1 MEWRRNKVQEL
12 AVKGFTQSDIC
23 QILQLSKYTVSR
35 DIKFLREQAKEAIKN
50 HIDEKLTYEFDK
62 AVKGIEEIIKAFIM
76 VAQAEKTQDNKGKVT
91 ALSLAKDSIQTKMD
105 LLTNAMLNDSIKFV
119 EYTKQKLEDSFTSEE
134 ELNTLTT
141 MFELFD
147 GISDKLV

>member
-1 MEWRRNKVQEL
+1 MSNTRTQQIEWRRNKVQEL

-50 HIDEKLTYEFDK
+50 HIDEKLPYEFDK
-62 AVKGIEEIIKAFIM
+62 AVKGIEEIIKEAFIM

-141 MFELFD
+141 KF
-147 GISDKLV
+147 

>member
-1 MEWRRNKVQEL
+1 MTNTRTQQIEWLRNKVQEL
-12 AVKGFTQSDIC
+12 TVKGFTQSDIC
-23 QILQLSKYTVSR
+23 QILQLSKYTISR

-50 HIDEKLTYEFDK
+50 QIDEKLPYEFDK
-62 AVKGIEEIIKAFIM
+62 AVKGIEEIIKEAFIM

-119 EYTKQKLEDSFTSEE
+119 EDTKQQLEDSFTSEE

-141 MFELFD
+141 KF
-147 GISDKLV
+147 

>member
-1 MEWRRNKVQEL
+1 MTNTRTQEL

-50 HIDEKLTYEFDK
+50 QIDEKLPYEFDK
-62 AVKGIEEIIKAFIM
+62 AVKGIEEIIKEAFIM

-119 EYTKQKLEDSFTSEE
+119 EDTKQKLEDSFTSEE

-141 MFELFD
+141 KF
-147 GISDKLV
+147 

>member
-1 MEWRRNKVQEL
+1 M

-50 HIDEKLTYEFDK
+50 HIDEKLPYEFDK
-62 AVKGIEEIIKAFIM
+62 AVKGIEEIIKEAFIM

-141 MFELFD
+141 KF
-147 GISDKLV
+147 

>member
-1 MEWRRNKVQEL
+1 MSNTRTQQIEWRRNKVQEL

-50 HIDEKLTYEFDK
+50 HIDEKLPYEFDK
-62 AVKGIEEIIKAFIM
+62 AVKGIEEIIKEAFIM

-119 EYTKQKLEDSFTSEE
+119 EDTKQKLEDSFTSEE

-141 MFELFD
+141 KF
-147 GISDKLV
+147 

>member
-1 MEWRRNKVQEL
+1 MSSTRTQQIEWRRNKVQEL

-50 HIDEKLTYEFDK
+50 HIDEKLPYEFDK
-62 AVKGIEEIIKAFIM
+62 TVKGIEEIIKAFIM
-76 VAQAEKTQDNKGKVT
+76 VAQAEKTQDNKGKLT

-141 MFELFD
+141 KF
-147 GISDKLV
+147 

>member
-1 MEWRRNKVQEL
+1 LTNTRTQQIEWRRNKVQEL

-35 DIKFLREQAKEAIKN
+35 DIKFLREQAKEVIKN
-50 HIDEKLTYEFDK
+50 HIDEKLPYEFDK
-62 AVKGIEEIIKAFIM
+62 AVKGIEEIIKEAFIM

-105 LLTNAMLNDSIKFV
+105 LLTHTTLLNNSIKFV
-119 EYTKQKLEDSFTSEE
+119 EGNKQKLEDSFTSEE
-134 ELNTLTT
+134 EQHALTT
-141 MFELFD
+141 KF
-147 GISDKLV
+147 